1 MTHLHPKLNWETFQK
16 ERARRKRRRWL
27 IWFTVASTLACLSG
41 LLYYQSQLSVPPQH
55 PQVAVNLLDT
65 LATPALDSAPA
76 AEPVAEPVANE
87 PATPLQEEVR
97 AAEAPAQVAQPETSS
112 PRPESLFPTAQE
124 AVAEPAVALAN
135 QEDNLPSVPT
145 PERPVLPASQNALP
159 LDKLSL
165 LQTPPLPTL
174 SLPLDLHPAVTPVP
188 LPQSPPPAAPEKL
201 SPVPST
207 LWLAV
212 AWSPWHSREFR
223 IPTSFPP
230 ENELQYRALN
240 SFNLALRLEVA
251 RFNQWVVAIEPQYND
266 QRFQLQFSGQYAASI
281 YAPGSLIGYLQTVKG
296 FEPII
301 ADTVRGITT
310 RTQYENGSQREFSLP
325 VSVSRPLLVRGPYSL
340 LAGGALGVHYRA
352 AYRGSW
358 VVEDRPVSLAA
369 TPAQWGLL
377 AAGNLSVVFQPG
389 RIRYACTLGSAYR
402 STVRADQLPLRNQ
415 VWVSVQLPLR

>member
-41 LLYYQSQLSVPPQH
+41 LLYYQSQPSVPPQH
-55 PQVAVNLLDT
+55 PQVAVGLLDT
-65 LATPALDSAPA
+65 LATPAPDSAPA
-76 AEPVAEPVANE
+76 AGPVANE
-87 PATPLQEEVR
+87 PAAARQEEVR

-124 AVAEPAVALAN
+124 VVAEPAVALAN
-135 QEDNLPSVPT
+135 QEDNLLSVPT

-159 LDKLSL
+159 LDKLAM
-165 LQTPPLPTL
+165 LQTAPLPTL

-188 LPQSPPPAAPEKL
+188 LPPSPPPAAPEKL
-201 SPVPST
+201 SPAPST

-223 IPTSFPP
+223 MPTSFSP
-230 ENELQYRALN
+230 ETELQYRALN

-251 RFNQWVVAIEPQYND
+251 RFNQWVVTIEPQYNE

-281 YAPGSLIGYLQTVKG
+281 YAPGSLIGYQQTVKG

-301 ADTVRGITT
+301 ADTVQGVTN

-325 VSVSRPLLVRGPYSL
+325 VSVARPLLVRGPYSL
-340 LAGGALGVHYRA
+340 LAGGALGLHYRA

-358 VVEDRPVSLAA
+358 VANDGPVSLAA
-369 TPAQWGLL
+369 TPAQWGLM
-377 AAGNLSVVFQPG
+377 ATGNLSVVFQPG

-415 VWVSVQLPLR
+415 VWVSLQLPLR